1 MFTNFKSQFLWCIMC
16 TFLTGI
22 IVGSLFTMIDLGDNK
37 LIISLMSICAI
48 LSVIFT
54 CVYWKNI
61 FSRLDLQDKINSI
74 WNHD

>member
-16 TFLTGI
+16 TFLTGLITGFDLMFIENKDIHI
-22 IVGSLFTMIDLGDNK
+22 I
-37 LIISLMSICAI
+37 LIIFNI
-48 LSVIFT
+48 LSIIFT
-54 CVYWKNI
+54 VCYWKII